1 MRKLSL
7 AKKRFSAWEN
17 LQKSINDL
25 SEVLK
30 NSKDDE
36 IEDFKEDFLEEI
48 NSIENKL
55 EDLEFSE
62 QLSGGHDSSFA
73 IISLSQGAVGVDEQD
88 WTSMLMRMYLRCA

>member
-30 NSKDDE
+30 NSQDDE
-36 IEDFKEDFLEEI
+36 IEDFKEDFL
-48 NSIENKL
+48 
-55 EDLEFSE
+55 
-62 QLSGGHDSSFA
+62 H
-73 IISLSQGAVGVDEQD
+73 IS
-88 WTSMLMRMYLRCA
+88 YI